1 LYWPEPAAARAADAL
16 LQRIE
21 GWTMPMTVA
30 RQFLPWLA
38 EAGSA
43 GMVRI
48 GRRSVI
54 EHVQGVLRQY
64 RAAEQA

>member
-21 GWTMPMTVA
+21 GRTMPMTVA

-64 RAAEQA
+64 RAAERA